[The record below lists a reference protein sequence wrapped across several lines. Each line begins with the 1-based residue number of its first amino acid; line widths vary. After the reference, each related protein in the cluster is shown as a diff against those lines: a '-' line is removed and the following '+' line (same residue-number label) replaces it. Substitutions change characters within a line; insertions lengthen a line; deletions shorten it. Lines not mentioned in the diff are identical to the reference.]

1 MEINCEVS
9 MYKLYGSKGA
19 GSVCVQFLLEE
30 AKAPYEMVW
39 VEDVKAPDFLK
50 VNPNGKVPALQLPG
64 GQIIYESAAMMA
76 FLAEALPAAGMIPRI
91 GTAEHALML
100 QWLVLLSAGTYESIL
115 RYFYPERYGEAVS
128 VKSRASE
135 EIDRLYGVMETEL
148 AKKGPYLCGKQISA
162 ADVYLTM
169 LASWYEPDTTAL
181 GKKFPRILAI
191 YNTVAARPS
200 WKTVQAA
207 NAN

>member
-1 MEINCEVS
+1 
-9 MYKLYGSKGA
+9 MYKLYGGKGA
-19 GSVCVQFLLEE
+19 GSVCVQILLEE
-30 AKAPYEMVW
+30 AKAPYKMVW

-50 VNPNGKVPALQLPG
+50 VNPNGKIPALQLPG

-76 FLAEALPAAGMIPRI
+76 FLAETLPAARMTPKI

-115 RYFYPERYGEAVS
+115 RYFYSERYGEAVS

-148 AKKGPYLCGKQISA
+148 AQKGPYLCGKQISA

-181 GKKFPRILAI
+181 GKKFPRILAV

>member
-1 MEINCEVS
+1 

-19 GSVCVQFLLEE
+19 GSVCVQILLEE
-30 AKAPYEMVW
+30 AKAPYKMVW

-76 FLAEALPAAGMIPRI
+76 FLAEALPAAGMTPKI

-100 QWLVLLSAGTYESIL
+100 QWLLLLSAGTYESIL
-115 RYFYPERYGEAVS
+115 RYFYSERYGEAVS

-148 AKKGPYLCGKQISA
+148 AQKGPYLCGKQISA

-181 GKKFPRILAI
+181 GKKFPGILAI

>member
-1 MEINCEVS
+1 MEINSEVS

-39 VEDVKAPDFLK
+39 VEDVKAPDFLQ

-76 FLAEALPAAGMIPRI
+76 FLAEALPAAGMTPKS

-115 RYFYPERYGEAVS
+115 RYFYSERYGEAVS

-148 AKKGPYLCGKQISA
+148 AKKGPYLCGEQISA

-169 LASWYEPDTTAL
+169 LASWYEPDITTL
-181 GKKFPRILAI
+181 GKKFPGILAI
-191 YNTVAARPS
+191 SNTVAARPS

>member
-1 MEINCEVS
+1 

-19 GSVCVQFLLEE
+19 GSVCVQILLEE
-30 AKAPYEMVW
+30 AKAPYKMVW

-76 FLAEALPAAGMIPRI
+76 FLAEALPAAGMAPKI
-91 GTAEHALML
+91 GTAERALML

-115 RYFYPERYGEAVS
+115 RYFYSERYGEAVS

-148 AKKGPYLCGKQISA
+148 AQKGPYLCGKQISA